1 MTTQPK
7 VLAFAGSARKESW
20 NKKVI
25 QQAARFAEDAGA
37 SVTLIDLADFELPL
51 FNEDVESAGVPENAR
66 KLKELFVAHDALLI
80 AAPEYNSS
88 ITPLLKNT
96 IDWVSRPDENHAMLA
111 AFSGK
116 TAALMSAS
124 PGAWGGMRG
133 LVHLR
138 DILGNIGVTLV
149 PAEVS
154 VSKVHNSF
162 DERGNLNDEGTAKR
176 MKSVV
181 ESLVRMTQSLN

>member
-176 MKSVV
+176 MESVV